1 MKTTNVAGV
10 RISGLASAVPDTV
23 VTLQQEGEVFGAAE
37 IEKISAT
44 TGIVQRRVAPEGI
57 CTSDLCEKAAEA
69 LLTSMGIA
77 RESIDALILV
87 TQTPDYVLPA
97 TACSLHGRL
106 KLRTECAAFDVNLG
120 CSGYTYGLWLACH
133 LIAGG
138 AAERVL
144 LLAGETSSRPVNPL
158 DRSARPL
165 FGDAGTATIVEEDT
179 GASEIRFVL
188 GTDGSGQNDL
198 MIPAGSFRLPRT
210 EVSCVTRTYDDGNQ
224 RRLVDLHMD
233 GSAVFVFTLDRV
245 IPLIREAMAAA
256 SWTAESLDF
265 AVFHQANEFMLRHIS
280 KSLRIPWEKV
290 PCSLKLFG
298 NTSSASIP
306 LTLTTELGKSGQ
318 IRAEQLLLA
327 GFGVG
332 LSWCAVTMTKAD
344 ICTPPLIEVD
354 TQRLLRELYDY
365 STESTSHLPPFM
377 RSGHGSR

>member
-1 MKTTNVAGV
+1 MKSTNVAGV
-10 RISGLASAVPDTV
+10 RISGIASAVPETV
-23 VTLQQEGEVFGAAE
+23 VTLQQEGEVFGHAE
-37 IEKISAT
+37 IEKISSA
-44 TGIVQRRVAPEGI
+44 TGIVQRRVAPQGI
-57 CTSDLCEKAAEA
+57 CTSDLCLKAAET
-69 LLTSMGIA
+69 LLETMA
-77 RESIDALILV
+77 VDRDSIDALILV
-87 TQTPDYVLPA
+87 TQTPDYLLPA

-106 KLRTECAAFDVNLG
+106 NLKTECAAFDVNLG

-165 FGDAGTATIVEEDT
+165 FGDAGTATIVELDST
-179 GASEIRFVL
+179 ASEIRFVL
-188 GTDGSGQNDL
+188 GSDGNGQNDL
-198 MIPAGSFRLPRT
+198 LIPAGGFRLPHSETSR
-210 EVSCVTRTYDDGNQ
+210 VTRTCDDGNQ
-224 RRLVDLHMD
+224 RRLIDLHMD

-245 IPLIREAMAAA
+245 IPLIREAMNAVN
-256 SWTAESLDF
+256 WTPESLDF

-306 LTLTTELGKSGQ
+306 LTLTTQLAQGGHF
-318 IRAEQLLLA
+318 RAGQLLLA

-332 LSWCAVTMTKAD
+332 LSWCAVTMTHTD
-344 ICTPPLIEVD
+344 ICTPPLVEVD
-354 TQRLLRELYDY
+354 TQQLLRDLHDC
-365 STESTSHLPPFM
+365 SVNSKSHLPVYL
-377 RSGHGSR
+377 RSVHGSW